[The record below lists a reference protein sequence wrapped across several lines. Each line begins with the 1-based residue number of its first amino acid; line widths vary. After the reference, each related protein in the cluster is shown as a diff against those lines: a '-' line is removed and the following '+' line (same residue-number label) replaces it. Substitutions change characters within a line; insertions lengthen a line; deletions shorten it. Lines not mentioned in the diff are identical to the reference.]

1 MRKPTAN
8 GFMQIISIRTF
19 IETGKFGSITLGSTK
34 SDVINLLGKNLEFL
48 DCKYVQIIRYG
59 SYEFSYFTDSEVIF
73 GITNDSLQEL
83 QINNKNIE
91 IDTWF
96 IDENDLPTFGDV
108 IEQLEQNQIAFQI
121 ENTPSFNNE
130 DYIRITNSNV
140 TLDFKTSAEKQVAD
154 FKLLGIRLYEG

>member
-59 SYEFSYFTDSEVIF
+59 SYEFSISLIPKLFWNHKRFST
-73 GITNDSLQEL
+73 GITN
-83 QINNKNIE
+83 K
-91 IDTWF
+91 
-96 IDENDLPTFGDV
+96 
-108 IEQLEQNQIAFQI
+108 
-121 ENTPSFNNE
+121 
-130 DYIRITNSNV
+130 
-140 TLDFKTSAEKQVAD
+140 
-154 FKLLGIRLYEG
+154 